1 MAYLEWNQSMSVGIS
16 SIDDQHREWIS
27 LVNYLTD
34 SITDGR
40 ANEGLKVALQETM
53 SYTLEHFLAE
63 ERLMKIINYP
73 QLDVHAQEH
82 TMFAQRMRGYIEAYV
97 KGTPVLAIDVVQF
110 MRNWILNHLQT
121 TDQGYAEFIR
131 AMRKVETNK
140 DRTIV

>member
-1 MAYLEWNQSMSVGIS
+1 MSVGVS
-16 SIDDQHREWIS
+16 EIDEQHQEWIS
-27 LVNYLTD
+27 LVNYLSD
-34 SITDGR
+34 SIKDGR
-40 ANEGLKVALQETM
+40 ADEGLKVALQEAVAY
-53 SYTLEHFLAE
+53 SLEHFMAE

-110 MRNWILNHLQT
+110 MKTWVLNHLQT

-131 AMRKVETNK
+131 EMRRNK
-140 DRTIV
+140 ADMEKKSEL